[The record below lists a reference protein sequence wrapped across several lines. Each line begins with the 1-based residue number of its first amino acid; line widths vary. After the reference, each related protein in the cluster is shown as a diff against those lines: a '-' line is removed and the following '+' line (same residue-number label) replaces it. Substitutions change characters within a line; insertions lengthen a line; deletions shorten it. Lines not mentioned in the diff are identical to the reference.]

1 MPTAVSS
8 DTMATSSGGA
18 PVPAP
23 TVTITVQITVPD
35 DVLPMTARRLVDD
48 LRTLT
53 ETVVDVSPY
62 VPSQFSEPKSG
73 TPAVPASAAV
83 TGALASGGGGRG
95 ARSRGA
101 VPGGKPTLY
110 LETESRTVWRDGV
123 PVHLSRREY
132 DLLSYL
138 CRNPRRVF
146 GREQLLRNVWGYEMV
161 GGERTVDVHIRR
173 LRVKLGG
180 CADGI
185 VTVRGVGYRFDDQAA
200 VALVVEQD

>member
-1 MPTAVSS
+1 MSTAVLSDILDRSS
-8 DTMATSSGGA
+8 NGA
-18 PVPAP
+18 AAPAAA
-23 TVTITVQITVPD
+23 VTITVQITVPD
-35 DVLPMTARRLVDD
+35 DVLPVTARRLIDD

-53 ETVVDVSPY
+53 ETAVDLSPQ
-62 VPSQFSEPKSG
+62 PTAIEETSSLR
-73 TPAVPASAAV
+73 PAS
-83 TGALASGGGGRG
+83 GIGRG
-95 ARSRGA
+95 PAA
-101 VPGGKPTLY
+101 VPGGRATLY
-110 LETESRTVWRDGV
+110 LETRSRTVWRDGV

-146 GREQLLRNVWGYEMV
+146 GRAQLLRNVWGYEMV

-173 LRVKLGG
+173 LRAKLGG

-200 VALVVEQD
+200 VALVIEQE